1 VQKRTYEEKVLSR
14 QELSRR
20 LEALREEGRT
30 TVFTNGCFDL
40 LHPGHIRYLTRAAE
54 LGDVLV
60 VALNSDDSVR
70 RVKGRDRPVLGELD
84 RAEVLAALE
93 CVDFVTVFREKTP
106 LETIEAVRPDILVKG
121 GDWPVDQIVGKDIV
135 EEYGG
140 KVLAIEFEEGY
151 STTRI
156 IDRIRSSEGSSGIS
170 G

>member
-1 VQKRTYEEKVLSR
+1 M
-14 QELSRR
+14 
-20 LEALREEGRT
+20 
-30 TVFTNGCFDL
+30 
-40 LHPGHIRYLTRAAE
+40 
-54 LGDVLV
+54 GDVLV

-93 CVDFVTVFREKTP
+93 CVDFVTVFREETP
-106 LETIEAVRPDILVKG
+106 LETIVALRPDILVKG
-121 GDWPVDQIVGKDIV
+121 GDWPVDQIVGKDFV
-135 EEYGG
+135 EKYGG
-140 KVLAIEFEEGY
+140 KVLAIEFEKGY